1 MGYVEGEQYMKC
13 HIYSHWMH
21 TLVLALTIGGGYM
34 AHGQTL
40 PGGTLVGRVVDAQ
53 VGSPLE
59 YANVLV
65 YDKEGDTQIA
75 GTTTDKDGM
84 FRLTGV
90 RPGVYRVEVSF
101 MGYYPTTI
109 DTVRVA
115 SPDEGLRLGTI
126 ELERAV
132 LLMEGVDVTSDKPAV
147 EFKIDKKVINVS
159 KHYTATSGTAVDVLE
174 NVPSVTVDVEGNVML
189 RGSTN
194 FTLLI
199 DGRPTVLEPD
209 DALQQIPATSIENIE
224 IITNPS
230 AKYDPTGIAGIINVI
245 MKKQRSQGTNGIAN
259 VNVGLDDKY
268 GADFLL
274 NHRMEKF
281 NVYFGANY
289 RDDAYPGSIMLE
301 NQTTSGDTTSY
312 INSSGDMDWHRKFYG
327 LRGGIDIY
335 LGPSDVLNLAG
346 RYGGRSMEN
355 TAEREYDEW
364 SVPGDTH
371 YVYTSETGSERGG
384 SHYSLNT
391 DYTHTFGVKEHNL
404 KGHVM
409 ASRRTGDEET
419 TTELFDENGL
429 MTYGVLTRQKG
440 PSDRLRANLDYSL
453 PIWQTSQLEAG
464 YQGSISRNTDSTEMF
479 EYDTIAGEYEFR
491 PQFSHTIDYDDRI
504 HSLYG
509 LYRGEWGDFGYQAGL
524 RGEYTYRLIEL
535 LGEDESFT
543 IDRWDYFPTAH
554 VSYQF
559 PGEHEVMASY
569 TRRIDRPHGWDLEPF
584 ETWMDAYNVRVG
596 NPALK
601 PEYINSY
608 ELGWQKNFG
617 RNFLS
622 LEGYY
627 RETENKIERVRSVY
641 DENVILHSVENV
653 GTDYSFGAEAMLD
666 WDLVKWLNLSLTG
679 DIYDYRIEG
688 TLYGEPFSRESFNWN
703 ARLNTTFRITPS
715 TRLQLNGI
723 YYSPSISSQGRRE
736 GFYTT
741 NAAIRQDL
749 WNRKLSA
756 TLQLRNIFGTARHEF
771 TSEGSNF
778 YSYTEFSRKSPVVMF
793 TLTFNYNRYR
803 QERERD
809 ENGEE
814 FEEEQQIF

>member
-1 MGYVEGEQYMKC
+1 MGVEFKSYRMMAG
-13 HIYSHWMH
+13 
-21 TLVLALTIGGGYM
+21 LVLFALSATGFAFAQRTAPAGVII
-34 AHGQTL
+34 
-40 PGGTLVGRVVDAQ
+40 GRVVDAQ
-53 VGSPLE
+53 FSTPLE
-59 YANVLV
+59 YANVVL
-65 YDKEGDTQIA
+65 YDSDGNEQIT
-75 GTTTDKDGM
+75 GSTTNADGV
-84 FRLTGV
+84 FRLMGV
-90 RPGVYRVEVSF
+90 SPGTYRLEVSF

-109 DTVRVA
+109 DTVRMV
-115 SPDEGLRLGTI
+115 SSDEGVRIGTV

-132 LLMEGVDVTSDKPAV
+132 LMVEGVDVMSDKPAV

-174 NVPSVTVDVEGNVML
+174 NVPSVTVDVEGNVTL

-209 DALQQIPATSIENIE
+209 DALQQIPANAIENIE

-230 AKYDPTGIAGIINVI
+230 AKYDPSGIAGIINII
-245 MKKQRSQGTNGIAN
+245 MKKQKAQGTNGIAN
-259 VNVGLDDKY
+259 ANIGLDDKY

-274 NHRMEKF
+274 NHRMENL

-289 RDDAYPGSIMLE
+289 RDETFPGSIVLE
-301 NQTTSGDTTSY
+301 NQTTSGDTTSF
-312 INSSGDMDWHRKFYG
+312 INSSGDMSWQRKFYG
-327 LRGGIDIY
+327 LRGGIDLY
-335 LGPSDVLNLAG
+335 LGSKDVLSLSG
-346 RYGGRSMEN
+346 RYGVRDGGN
-355 TAEREYDEW
+355 TAVREYDEW
-364 SVPGDTH
+364 TEPGDTH
-371 YVYTSETGSERGG
+371 NLYTSETSMDRGG
-384 SHYSLNT
+384 NYYSLNT

-409 ASRRTGDEET
+409 MSRRSGDEES
-419 TTELFDENGL
+419 TTELFNENGL
-429 MTYGVLTRQKG
+429 ITYGVITREKG
-440 PSDRLRANLDYSL
+440 PSNRLRANLDYAL
-453 PIWQTSQLEAG
+453 PVLNTNVLELG
-464 YQGSISRNTDSTEMF
+464 YQGSMDRTTDTTEMF
-479 EYDTIAGEYEFR
+479 EYDTVAGEYAFM
-491 PQFSHTIDYDDRI
+491 PQFSHTIEYDDNI
-504 HSLYG
+504 HALYG
-509 LYRGEWGDFGYQAGL
+509 IYRGEWGDFGYQAGL
-524 RGEYTYRLIEL
+524 RGEYTYRFIEL
-535 LGEDESFT
+535 IGEDESFE

-569 TRRIDRPHGWDLEPF
+569 TRRINRPRGWELEPF
-584 ETWMDAYNVRVG
+584 QSWMDAYNVRVG
-596 NPALK
+596 NPSLI

-608 ELGWQKNFG
+608 ELGYQKHFG

-641 DENVILHSVENV
+641 DENIILHSVENV

-666 WDLVKWLNLSLTG
+666 WDLFKWLNLSLTG

-688 TLYGEPFSRESFNWN
+688 TLYGEDFSRESFNWN
-703 ARLNTTFRITPS
+703 TRINTTLRLTSS
-715 TRLQLNGI
+715 TRVQINNI
-723 YYSPSISSQGRRE
+723 YYSPSVSSQGRRE
-736 GFYTT
+736 GFFAT

-771 TSEGSNF
+771 ISEGSNF

-793 TLTFNYNRYR
+793 TLTYNFNRYR
-803 QERERD
+803 AERERD

-814 FEEEQQIF
+814 FEEEQLF

>member
-1 MGYVEGEQYMKC
+1 MGRVF
-13 HIYSHWMH
+13 YSYGIM
-21 TLVLALTIGGGYM
+21 TVILSLALMVSGSL
-34 AHGQTL
+34 AVAQTL
-40 PGGTLVGRVVDAQ
+40 PGGMIAGQVVDAQ
-53 VGSPLE
+53 LGSPLE
-59 YANVLV
+59 YANVVL
-65 YDKEGDTQIA
+65 YGSDGKEQITGA
-75 GTTTDKDGM
+75 TTNNDGL

-90 RPGVYRVEVSF
+90 RPGTYRLEVSF

-109 DTVRVA
+109 DTVRVV
-115 SPDEGLRLGTI
+115 SSDEGVGLGMI

-132 LLMEGVDVTSDKPAV
+132 LMMEGVDVTSDKPAV

-174 NVPSVTVDVEGNVML
+174 NVPSVTVDVEGNVTL

-209 DALQQIPATSIENIE
+209 DALQQIPANAIENIE

-230 AKYDPTGIAGIINVI
+230 AKYDPSGIAGIINIV
-245 MKKQRSQGTNGIAN
+245 MKKQKSQGTNGIAN
-259 VNVGLDDKY
+259 ANIGLDDKY

-281 NVYFGANY
+281 NLYFGANY
-289 RDDAYPGSIMLE
+289 NDGAYPGSVTLE
-301 NQTTSGDTTSY
+301 NRTTVGDTTSY
-312 INSSGDMDWHRKFYG
+312 INSSGDMRWHRQFYG

-335 LGPSDVLNLAG
+335 LSPGDVLNLAG
-346 RYGGRSMEN
+346 RYGGRDSEN
-355 TAEREYDEW
+355 TAERDYDEW
-364 SVPGDTH
+364 TVPGDTH
-371 YVYTSETGSERGG
+371 NLYTSEAGSKRGG
-384 SHYSLNT
+384 NYYSLNT
-391 DYTHTFGVKEHNL
+391 DYTHTFGVKEHSLN
-404 KGHVM
+404 GHVM
-409 ASRRTGDEET
+409 LSRRSGDEESS
-419 TTELFDENGL
+419 TELFDENGII
-429 MTYGVLTRQKG
+429 TYGVITREKG
-440 PSDRLRANLDYSL
+440 PSNRLRANLDYAFPFL
-453 PIWQTSQLEAG
+453 QTNLLEAG
-464 YQGSISRNTDSTEMF
+464 YQASIDGTTDSTEMF
-479 EYDTIAGEYEFR
+479 EYDTITGEYEFR
-491 PQFSHTIDYDDRI
+491 PQFSHTIEYDDRI

-554 VSYQF
+554 LSYQF

-569 TRRIDRPHGWDLEPF
+569 TRRIDRPRGWDLEPF

-608 ELGWQKNFG
+608 ELGYQKHFG

-666 WDLVKWLNLSLTG
+666 WDLFKWLNLSLTG

-688 TLYGEPFSRESFNWN
+688 TLYGEDFSRGSFNWN
-703 ARLNTTFRITPS
+703 TRINTIFRITGS
-715 TRLQLNGI
+715 TRLQLNTI
-723 YYSPSISSQGRRE
+723 YYSPSVSSQGRRE
-736 GFYTT
+736 GFFAT

-749 WNRKLSA
+749 WNKKLSA
-756 TLQLRNIFGTARHEF
+756 TLQLRNIFSSARHKF
-771 TSEGSNF
+771 TSEGSDF
-778 YSYTEFSRKSPVVMF
+778 YSYTEFSRKSPMVMF
-793 TLTFNYNRYR
+793 TLTFNFNRYR
-803 QERERD
+803 PERD
-809 ENGEE
+809 RGEE
-814 FEEEQQIF
+814 QEDFEEEEIF

>member
-1 MGYVEGEQYMKC
+1 MSRVFHNYGMMAV
-13 HIYSHWMH
+13 I
-21 TLVLALTIGGGYM
+21 LLLALMVNGYSADERTI
-34 AHGQTL
+34 
-40 PGGTLVGRVVDAQ
+40 PGGIIVGQVVDAQ

-59 YANVLV
+59 YANVVL
-65 YDKEGDTQIA
+65 YESNGNKQIT
-75 GTTTDKDGM
+75 GVTTNADGI
-84 FRLTGV
+84 FRLMGV
-90 RPGVYRVEVSF
+90 KPGIYRLEVSF

-109 DTVRVA
+109 DTVKVT
-115 SPDEGLRLGTI
+115 SPDEGVRMGTV

-132 LLMEGVDVTSDKPAV
+132 LMMEGVDVTSDKPAV

-174 NVPSVTVDVEGNVML
+174 NVPSVTVDVEGNVTL

-209 DALQQIPATSIENIE
+209 DALQQIPANAIENIE

-230 AKYDPTGIAGIINVI
+230 AKYDPSGTSGIINIV
-245 MKKQRSQGTNGIAN
+245 MKKQKSQGTNGIAN
-259 VNVGLDDKY
+259 ANIGLDDKY

-281 NVYFGANY
+281 SVYFGANY
-289 RDDAYPGSIMLE
+289 RDETYPGSAAME
-301 NQTTSGDTTSY
+301 NRTTSGDTTSFVS
-312 INSSGDMDWHRKFYG
+312 SSGEMSWHRKFYG
-327 LRGGIDIY
+327 LRGGIDMY
-335 LGPSDVLNLAG
+335 LGSEDVLSLSG
-346 RYGGRSMEN
+346 RYGVRNMDN
-355 TAEREYDEW
+355 TTVRDYDEW
-364 SVPGDTH
+364 TEPGDTH
-371 YVYTSETGSERGG
+371 YRYTSETGMDRGG
-384 SHYSLNT
+384 DYYSLNT

-404 KGHVM
+404 KGHAM
-409 ASRRTGDEET
+409 LSRRSGDEES
-419 TTELFDENGL
+419 TTELFDENSL
-429 MTYGVLTRQKG
+429 INYGVITRGKG
-440 PSDRLRANLDYSL
+440 PSQRIRANVDYAL
-453 PIWQTSQLEAG
+453 PVLKSNMLEAG
-464 YQGSISRNTDSTEMF
+464 YQGSIDRTTDSTEMF
-479 EYDTIAGEYEFR
+479 EYDTLTGEYEFM
-491 PQFSHTIDYDDRI
+491 PQFSHTIEYDDNI
-504 HSLYG
+504 HALYG
-509 LYRGEWGDFGYQAGL
+509 IYKGEWGDFGYQAGL
-524 RGEYTYRLIEL
+524 RGEYTYRFIEL
-535 LGEDESFT
+535 IGEDESFE

-554 VSYQF
+554 ISYQF

-569 TRRIDRPHGWDLEPF
+569 TRRINRPRGWELEPF
-584 ETWMDAYNVRVG
+584 QTWMDAYNVRVG

-608 ELGWQKNFG
+608 ELGYQKHFG

-627 RETENKIERVRSVY
+627 RETENKVERVRSVY
-641 DENVILHSVENV
+641 DENIILHSVENV

-666 WDLVKWLNLSLTG
+666 WDLFKWLNLSVTG
-679 DIYDYRIEG
+679 DVYDYRIEG
-688 TLYGEPFSRESFNWN
+688 TLYGEDFSQESFNWN
-703 ARLNTTFRITPS
+703 TRVNTTLRLTSS
-715 TRLQLNGI
+715 TRVQINNI
-723 YYSPSISSQGRRE
+723 YYSPSVSSQGRRE
-736 GFYTT
+736 GFFAT

-756 TLQLRNIFGTARHEF
+756 TLQLRNIFSTARHEF

-793 TLTFNYNRYR
+793 TLTFNFNRYR

-814 FEEEQQIF
+814 FEEEQLF